1 MRPGALARRR
11 GIHDDRRVKLAI
23 KQPAVQVASSTGPRG
38 APPLSIERQIQ
49 RVHGARAI
57 DDLVAGFAKTPVV
70 LIAGQQCTGKG
81 TVAPLVGKALAGDA
95 ARIKG
100 TGKLM
105 REAAAQAGKDVES
118 FVKSVPPDFDVELD
132 FRAAK
137 LVAEGGV
144 DVFESRL
151 AGHLG
156 RMLQSKGRDNL
167 VSVYLT
173 ASPREQAM
181 RYVAREVGPEARER
195 VERSVVISKSAS
207 LEEAL
212 TLAASADPAVKAKV
226 GPLIDEVGARDEVDR
241 KRLLSLYG
249 LDYQDPSAFDVVI
262 STDGKTPQQV
272 TSEVIAA
279 VKARRKR

>member
-1 MRPGALARRR
+1 MPGGAQSTTI
-11 GIHDDRRVKLAI
+11 GPVKVHTQAI
-23 KQPAVQVASSTGPRG
+23 KQTQGQTPTGTTALSLERQMQRLRGPR
-38 APPLSIERQIQ
+38 A
-49 RVHGARAI
+49 V
-57 DDLVAGFAKTPVV
+57 DDLVKGFSSSPVV

-81 TVAPLVGKALAGDA
+81 TVSPLVGKALAGEK
-95 ARIKG
+95 ARITG
-100 TGKLM
+100 TGGLM
-105 REAAAQAGKDVES
+105 REAAKQAGKDVET
-118 FVKSVPPDFDVELD
+118 FVKSVPPNFDVELD

-156 RMLQSKGRDNL
+156 RMLQQKGRENL

-173 ASPREQAM
+173 ASPREQAL

-195 VERSVVISKSAS
+195 VERSVIIPKTAT

-212 TLAASADPAVKAKV
+212 TLAASADASVKAKV
-226 GPLIDEVGARDEVDR
+226 GPLIDKVGARDEVDR

-249 LDYQDPSAFDVVI
+249 VDYQDPSAFDVVI
-262 STDGKTPQQV
+262 NTDGKTPTQV
-272 TSEVIAA
+272 AAEVVAA
-279 VKARRKR
+279 VKARNKR

>member
-1 MRPGALARRR
+1 MNDVGTAKTP
-11 GIHDDRRVKLAI
+11 
-23 KQPAVQVASSTGPRG
+23 PSS
-38 APPLSIERQIQ
+38 LLRQMQ
-49 RVHGARAI
+49 RVRGARAI
-57 DDLVAGFAKTPVV
+57 DDLAARFSSSPVV

-81 TVAPLVGKALAGDA
+81 TVAPLVGKALAGED

-105 REAAAQAGKDVES
+105 REAAQQAGKDVET

-132 FRAAK
+132 YRAAK

-156 RMLQSKGRDNL
+156 RMLQAKGRSNL

-173 ASPREQAM
+173 ASPREQAL
-181 RYVAREVGPEARER
+181 RYLQREVGPEARSR
-195 VERSVVISKSAS
+195 VEQRVIIPKTAT

-212 TLAASADPAVKAKV
+212 TLAAAADPEVKAKI
-226 GPLIDEVGARDEVDR
+226 GPIIDEVGARDEVDR

-249 LDYQDPSAFDVVI
+249 VDYQDPSAFDVVV

-272 TSEVIAA
+272 TAEVIAA
-279 VKARRKR
+279 VKARNQR

>member
-1 MRPGALARRR
+1 MKVSTKANPQAVMNGA
-11 GIHDDRRVKLAI
+11 G
-23 KQPAVQVASSTGPRG
+23 TGK
-38 APPLSIERQIQ
+38 APTTSLERQMQ
-49 RVHGARAI
+49 RVRGARAVEE
-57 DDLVAGFAKTPVV
+57 LVAGFSTTPVV

-81 TVAPLVGKALAGDA
+81 TVAPLVGKALAGDG

-105 REAAAQAGKDVES
+105 REAAQQAGKDVET

-156 RMLQSKGRDNL
+156 RMLQARGRENL

-173 ASPREQAM
+173 ASPREQAL
-181 RYVAREVGPEARER
+181 RYLQREVGPDARQR
-195 VERSVVISKSAS
+195 VERSVIIPKTAT
-207 LEEAL
+207 LEQAL
-212 TLAASADPAVKAKV
+212 TLAAAADPAVKAKI

-249 LDYQDPSAFDVVI
+249 VDYQDPSAFDVVV

-272 TSEVIAA
+272 TAEVIAA
-279 VKARRKR
+279 VRARA

>member
-1 MRPGALARRR
+1 MKVKHSPARTMIDVGTAKTPPSSLAR
-11 GIHDDRRVKLAI
+11 
-23 KQPAVQVASSTGPRG
+23 QM
-38 APPLSIERQIQ
+38 Q
-49 RVHGARAI
+49 RVRGARAI
-57 DDLVAGFAKTPVV
+57 DDLAARFSSSPVV

-81 TVAPLVGKALAGDA
+81 TVAPLVGKALAGED

-105 REAAAQAGKDVES
+105 REAAQQAGKDVET

-132 FRAAK
+132 YRAAK

-156 RMLQSKGRDNL
+156 RMLQAKGRSNL

-173 ASPREQAM
+173 ASPREQAL
-181 RYVAREVGPEARER
+181 RYLQREVGPEARSR
-195 VERSVVISKSAS
+195 VEQRVIIPKTAT

-212 TLAASADPAVKAKV
+212 TLAAAADPEVKAKI
-226 GPLIDEVGARDEVDR
+226 GPIIDEVGARDEVDR

-249 LDYQDPSAFDVVI
+249 VDYQDPSAFDVVV

-272 TSEVIAA
+272 TAEVIAA
-279 VKARRKR
+279 VKARNQR